1 MVLKGEMIKITNL
14 IKEDIFMG
22 AIELTKETFQNQVQT
37 GVTLVDFWAP
47 WCGPCKVQLPIVEEL
62 GGEMKGQATIAK
74 VNADEEHELTSQ
86 FGIRSIPT
94 LLLFKDGKVVDTMV
108 GVNQK
113 DVLKEKILK
122 LVNN

>member
-1 MVLKGEMIKITNL
+1 
-14 IKEDIFMG
+14 MG
-22 AIELTKETFQNQVQT
+22 ATALTKKTFNNQIQS

-47 WCGPCKVQLPIVEEL
+47 WCGPCKIQLPIVEAL
-62 GGEMKGQATIAK
+62 ADEMKGTATLAK
-74 VNADEEHELTSQ
+74 VNVDEETELAGQ

-94 LLLFKDGKVVDTMV
+94 LLLFKDGALVDTMV

-122 LVNN
+122 LTV

>member
-1 MVLKGEMIKITNL
+1 MVFKGEMINIANI

-22 AIELTKETFQNQVQT
+22 AIELTKETFQNHVQT

-74 VNADEEHELTSQ
+74 VNVDEEHELTSQ